1 MRSRA
6 FTLLEI
12 LVSVAV
18 LTILVVILGRI
29 VTSASTVTTLG
40 HKRMDSDSQAR
51 QLLDRMAI
59 DLSGMIKRSDVDYYL
74 KSNLDPQTGSGGQG
88 KNDLIAFFSTA
99 TGYYPSPSYQSPI
112 SLVSYRIYSPSPTP
126 TPCPDCYKMQRM
138 GKGLLW
144 NGVAPSPKPMLFG
157 ITAIVNNWPAATDN
171 TAIDQDYEMIGP
183 QIFRFEYS
191 YLMKD
196 GTISKLPSFLPTS
209 NGLQDVTA
217 ISVTVAGVD
226 PKSKVLLS
234 DAQISTLIG
243 RLVDFDPATHTN
255 ISDLPRVWQTA
266 LDGTTDIA
274 RPAIAGIRV
283 YQRSFYLVP
292 AK

>member
-1 MRSRA
+1 
-6 FTLLEI
+6 
-12 LVSVAV
+12 
-18 LTILVVILGRI
+18 
-29 VTSASTVTTLG
+29 
-40 HKRMDSDSQAR
+40 MDSDSQAR

-74 KSNLDPQTGSGGQG
+74 KSTVDPQTGSGGQG

-99 TGYYPSPSYQSPI
+99 AGYYPSPSYQSPI

-157 ITAIVNNWPAATDN
+157 ITAIVNNWPAATDDS
-171 TAIDQDYEMIGP
+171 TIDQDYEMIGP

-217 ISVTVAGVD
+217 IVVTIAGID
-226 PKSKVLLS
+226 PKSKILLS
-234 DAQISTLIG
+234 DAQINTLMG
-243 RLVDFDPATHTN
+243 RLVDFDPAIHTK
-255 ISDLPRVWQTA
+255 IPDLAATWQAT
-266 LDGTTDIA
+266 LDGTTDMV

-283 YQRSFYLVP
+283 YQRNFYLSP
-292 AK
+292 LK